1 MEQLLNELLER
12 LGRAHGEALAAVI
25 LYGSAALGDSKDSH
39 SDYNVLC
46 VLDSVTPRELAASE
60 PIFRWWR
67 EMKNPA
73 PLLLSIEEVNN
84 ASDCFPMEFHDIKA
98 RRRVLYGT
106 DVFESVE
113 IDDSFYR
120 AMVEHELR
128 AKTLRLRQ
136 KAGGLLSD
144 AELLM
149 RLMVDSVST
158 FCVLFRHAVVLAGGP
173 PEYEKRKSVA
183 AAGRH
188 FQIDPGPF
196 QTLLDVREE
205 KVHSGG
211 IQPEP
216 LFREYLKQIQV
227 VVDKVDKIGK

>member
-1 MEQLLNELLER
+1 MERLLNELLEK
-12 LGRAHGEALAAVI
+12 LHRAHGEALTAVI
-25 LYGSAALGDSKDSH
+25 LYGSAALGDGRDPH

-46 VLDSVTPRELAASE
+46 VLDSVTPKELAASE
-60 PIFRWWR
+60 PVLRWWR
-67 EMKNPA
+67 EMKNPS
-73 PLLLSIEEVNN
+73 PLLLSVEEVHN

-98 RRRVLYGT
+98 QRRVLYGT
-106 DVFESVE
+106 DVFENVE

-128 AKTLRLRQ
+128 AKLLRLRQ

-144 AELLM
+144 RELLL

-158 FCVLFRHAVVLAGGP
+158 FCVLFRHAVVLAGGQ

-183 AAGRH
+183 AAQQR

-205 KVHSGG
+205 KVRPGG
-211 IQPEP
+211 IQPEL

-227 VVDKVDKIGK
+227 VVDNVDKIGK